1 MSRFRSQDDGSGK
14 GHFSTITEGEK
25 AQEVFTSHLYNVNFS
40 KERGAKKRDE
50 ENILRPTS
58 SMYTLCWNIEKEKSP
73 LNPQKAS
80 KLL

>member
-1 MSRFRSQDDGSGK
+1 MVVQRVISPPSLRDRRLGRFSP
-14 GHFSTITEGEK
+14 HTT
-25 AQEVFTSHLYNVNFS
+25 HLYNVNFS

-50 ENILRPTS
+50 ENMLMPTAS
-58 SMYTLCWNIEKEKSP
+58 IYTLCWNIDKEKSP